1 MGEIRVLP
9 PEVRKLIAAGEVIER
24 PANVVKELIENS
36 LDAQAKSIYVET
48 LQGGKRLIE
57 VRDNGKGIL
66 KEDLPKVILEGATS
80 KIEKAEDL
88 FSVKTLGF
96 RGEALSSIAKV
107 SRITLTSRHFS
118 QDRGYQLLARGGKA
132 EYLREVAHPVGTTV
146 VVEELFFNLPVRL
159 KFLKTAK
166 TERKLI
172 TETVVTYALA
182 NPQVAFT
189 LIQEGKTVLELKPS
203 SVEERILEIF
213 KLDYPPF
220 RVQAQNEIGKAEIFY
235 YTNFRS
241 NKFFVFLNG
250 RPIFNKELQTYLK
263 NKLGYKTLAVLF
275 LEIPPYLVDVNVHPR
290 KEEVRFLQQRKVL
303 NLLGKLFGEEKTPTP
318 PTEVLKSSAYTEY
331 LKPPQFEILGQIE
344 ETLIV
349 AYRKGFIY
357 FFDQHLLDE
366 VVNFALTRDETKACK
381 SSIKAGDKLS
391 KKQMEALLSRWEA
404 LGQPKTCPHGRPV
417 FFKIP
422 VGEIFKKLGRG

>member
-1 MGEIRVLP
+1 MGEVKVLP

-24 PANVVKELIENS
+24 PANVVKELVENS
-36 LDAQAKSIYVET
+36 LDAQAKSVYVET

-96 RGEALSSIAKV
+96 RGEALSSIAEV
-107 SRITLTSRHFS
+107 SRITVTSRHFS

-159 KFLKTAK
+159 KFLKSAK
-166 TERKLI
+166 TERKHI

-189 LIQEGKTVLELKPS
+189 LIQEGKRVLELKPS

-213 KLDYPPF
+213 KLEYPPF
-220 RVQAQNEIGKAEIFY
+220 RVQAQNELGKAEIFY

-241 NKFFVFLNG
+241 NKFFIFLNG
-250 RPIFNKELQTYLK
+250 RPIFNRELQTYLK

-303 NLLGKLFGEEKTPTP
+303 NLLGKLFGEEKTPLP
-318 PTEVLKSSAYTEY
+318 PLEMLKNSTETEY
-331 LKPPQFEILGQIE
+331 LQPPQFEILGQVE

-366 VVNFALTRDETKACK
+366 VVNFALTGDETKACK

-391 KKQMEALLSRWEA
+391 KKQMEELLSRWEA
-404 LGQPKTCPHGRPV
+404 LGLPQICPHGRPI
-417 FFKIP
+417 FFKIS
-422 VGEIFKKLGRG
+422 VGEILKKLGR